1 MVNQLLS
8 HLLHAEWSKCEIIK
22 ITWRATDSLVVGM
35 KEPFGRGMRN
45 QIILSKL
52 SNLVGSLEEGKDSLA
67 WILTVPRLMLQ
78 LERVV
83 KGVIMMTEV

>member
-1 MVNQLLS
+1 M
-8 HLLHAEWSKCEIIK
+8 SKCEIIK

-35 KEPFGRGMRN
+35 KETFGRGMRN

-52 SNLVGSLEEGKDSLA
+52 SNLVDSLEEGKDSLA

-83 KGVIMMTEV
+83 KGIIMMTEV